1 VIIKVYRMLDMLTKE
16 HEITFTFFD
25 IGGGDAVWI
34 RFLGTDKN
42 WHNILIDG
50 GYGYAYKMAF
60 GPLINHL
67 LSYGE
72 KIDLWVI
79 THIDRDHIGAVLGFI
94 QDKKIKDKPQ
104 AAKEFWFNHSG
115 TTVKTPNGKLAVD
128 DGIKFR
134 KYLTDN
140 GLLTKEAIT
149 TSLAS
154 SNVFGLS
161 ITILSPTPEKLA
173 IADALWLAEEKG
185 GKIGRSKEMADHAK
199 SIEDLQDLVFSGDPD
214 AINGSSIGL
223 FIKYKSVSTLLL
235 GDSHADV
242 VLATL
247 QAHGYSEENPISVE
261 FMQLAHHG
269 SKANNSPDLLAMI
282 NTENYVITGNGIH
295 NRHPDKETLVR
306 LLVQK
311 NRTTT
316 PIQLHFPCNT
326 TELATMFSPDQN
338 AFERYNFNC
347 SYHRT
352 PNGTSFQ
359 YLPIND

>member
-1 VIIKVYRMLDMLTKE
+1 MLTKE
-16 HEITFTFFD
+16 HEIVFTFFD
-25 IGGGDAVWI
+25 IGGGDAIWI
-34 RFLGTDKN
+34 RFLGTDKS

-50 GYGYAYKMAF
+50 GYGYAYKLAF
-60 GPLINHL
+60 GPLIKDI
-67 LSYGE
+67 LSKGE

-94 QDKKIKDKPQ
+94 QDKKIIGKPQ
-104 AAKEFWFNHSG
+104 AVSEFWFNHSS
-115 TTVKTPNGKLAVD
+115 TTVKTPNGKLAVN
-128 DGIKFR
+128 DGINFR
-134 KYLTDN
+134 KYLTDI
-140 GLLTKEAIT
+140 GLLTQEAIT
-149 TSLAS
+149 TSLAPHD
-154 SNVFGLS
+154 VFGLS
-161 ITILSPTPEKLA
+161 LTILSPTPEKIN
-173 IADALWLAEEKG
+173 IADALWLAEEKN
-185 GKIGRSKEMADHAK
+185 GKIGRSKEEADHAK
-199 SIEDLQDLVFSGDPD
+199 FIEDLKDLIFIGDTN
-214 AINGSSIGL
+214 AVNGSSIGL
-223 FIKYKSVSTLLL
+223 LINYKSVSTLLL

-269 SKANNSPDLLAMI
+269 SKANTSPDLLAMI
-282 NTENYVITGNGIH
+282 NTTNYVITGNGIH

-326 TELATMFSPDQN
+326 TELVTMFSSDQN

-347 SYHRT
+347 SYHCT

>member
-1 VIIKVYRMLDMLTKE
+1 MIIMLTTDYG
-16 HEITFTFFD
+16 ITFTFFD
-25 IGGGDAVWI
+25 IGGGDATWI

-42 WHNILIDG
+42 WHNVLIDG

-67 LSYGE
+67 LTQGE
-72 KIDLWVI
+72 KVDLWII

-104 AAKEFWFNHSG
+104 AAKDFWFNHSG
-115 TTVKTPNGKLAVD
+115 TTVKTPDGKLAVD

-134 KYLTDN
+134 KFLTNN

-149 TSLAS
+149 TSLAPS
-154 SNVFGLS
+154 DIFGLN

-173 IADALWLAEEKG
+173 IADALWLAEERS
-185 GKIGRSKEMADHAK
+185 GKIGRSKEAADHAK
-199 SIEDLQDLVFSGDPD
+199 SIEDLQEQAFSGDND
-214 AINGSSIGL
+214 GVNGSSIGL

-242 VLATL
+242 VLETL
-247 QAHGYSEENPISVE
+247 QVQGYSEENPIAVE
-261 FMQLAHHG
+261 FMQLSHHG
-269 SKANNSPDLLAMI
+269 SKANTSPDLLAMV
-282 NTENYVITGNGIH
+282 NTSNYVITGNGIH

-306 LLVQK
+306 LLVKK
-311 NRTTT
+311 NRTAT
-316 PIQLHFPCNT
+316 PVQLHFPCRT
-326 TELATMFSPDQN
+326 TELTTMFSSDKN

-347 SYHRT
+347 FYHST
-352 PNGTSFQ
+352 PNGTRFQ
-359 YLPIND
+359 YLSIKD